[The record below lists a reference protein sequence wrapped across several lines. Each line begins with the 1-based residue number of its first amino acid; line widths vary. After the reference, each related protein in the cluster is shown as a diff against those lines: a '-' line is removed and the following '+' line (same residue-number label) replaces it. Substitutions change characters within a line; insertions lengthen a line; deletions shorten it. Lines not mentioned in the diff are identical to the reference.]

1 MNDSEIAKEEG
12 SEIFEHFLNQITSTT
27 TTTITTTSTT
37 LFNSIQTTNSPLL
50 NKIIPSNNKLNI
62 NIIAYCY
69 IMPTIC
75 VLGIIGNSMNVVTLA
90 SPRLKAVSYMY
101 LRALAVSD
109 LLCMLFVLAF
119 ACCEVLKESGIPIEQ
134 NPLYGFYQAHVM
146 LSFINWALAT
156 GVYIVVALSLERYV
170 SVVFPLHFRIWNSPK
185 RAMKAIIIAY
195 TIPALFYIPYGIARY
210 SVNEKINSKGEVIYG
225 AIDSEIS
232 KTFGWQVYKWTRE
245 AFLRFLPILI
255 LFVLNFQIMIAF
267 RKRQKMFDRLRN
279 RESIKGTARDDTLLY
294 ILGGIAVMFFVC
306 NIPAAINLLFINEI
320 VKKRPDYQ
328 IFRAAANLL
337 EITNHAAQFYIFC
350 VCSSDYRVTFMQKFP
365 CLRAY
370 YVNKSKL
377 CSFLR
382 SASQLPKR
390 STARR
395 TISTTTNS
403 KQGNFVN
410 ISGTMRR
417 SVSASNTPF
426 SVKNEKQNGKFTK
439 KGGGGG
445 GPISEMTF
453 VRSTTITG
461 ELVSTCGGRN
471 TEQETIDI
479 QIASLESLSDESETL
494 LKQQKPQQGWVNPIS
509 TKLCFVGLTD
519 DEEEGI
525 ICRRSSNVEG
535 IVEDE
540 LTDKTDGTSYL

>member
-1 MNDSEIAKEEG
+1 MNDSETIAGGGESYED
-12 SEIFEHFLNQITSTT
+12 FLSQISST
-27 TTTITTTSTT
+27 
-37 LFNSIQTTNSPLL
+37 
-50 NKIIPSNNKLNI
+50 IIPSLSPTTSSSAIFTSTLSTPLISETAQIPSPSPKLNI

-90 SPRLKAVSYMY
+90 SPRLRAVSYMY

-119 ACCEVLKESGIPIEQ
+119 ACCEVLKESGVPIERH
-134 NPLYGFYQAHVM
+134 PLYGFYQAHVM

-170 SVVFPLHFRIWNSPK
+170 SVVFPLHFRMWNSPK

-195 TIPALFYIPYGIARY
+195 TVPALFYIPYGIGRY
-210 SVNEKINSKGEVIYG
+210 SVSEKVNSRGEISYG

-245 AFLRFLPILI
+245 AFLRFLPIVI

-267 RKRQKMFDRLRN
+267 RRRQKMFDRLRN
-279 RESIKGTARDDTLLY
+279 RETAARDDTLLY

-306 NIPAAINLLFINEI
+306 NIPAAINLLFINEV

-370 YVNKSKL
+370 YINKSKF

-382 SASQLPKR
+382 NASQLPKR

-403 KQGNFVN
+403 KLGNNVN
-410 ISGTMRR
+410 VCGTMRR
-417 SVSASNTPF
+417 SVSASNTPLNAKHGD
-426 SVKNEKQNGKFTK
+426 KNDRRNGKSK
-439 KGGGGG
+439 KGGGSA
-445 GPISEMTF
+445 IAEMTF

-461 ELVSTCGGRN
+461 ELLSTCGGR
-471 TEQETIDI
+471 TEQETIDA

-494 LKQQKPQQGWVNPIS
+494 LKQQKCEERWGSPIT
-509 TKLCFVGLTD
+509 TKLCLIGLD
-519 DEEEGI
+519 GDEEEGI
-525 ICRRSSNVEG
+525 ICRRSSEG
-535 IVEDE
+535 IAEDE
-540 LTDKTDGTSYL
+540 QTDRTDGTSYL